1 MGDRFLLRRA
11 LNTDSV
17 TLSQLSQHT
26 FQETYV
32 EDLAIPYPEQDLGYY
47 FRSSKSPEWYASKIA
62 DPLQATWVVEDKT
75 SHELVA
81 FAIACPC
88 KLPHPDVCSREDG
101 ELQFLY
107 VRRDRRSHGLGQR
120 LMNVALLW
128 LEEQFTGRPVWL
140 SVLSC
145 NLKAHKLYTYYGFS
159 QVGDYYSSVGEW
171 KQHEFIMRREN
182 QSS

>member
-1 MGDRFLLRRA
+1 MDDRFLLRRA

-17 TLSQLSQHT
+17 SLSELSQQT
-26 FQETYV
+26 FRETYV
-32 EDLAIPYPEQDLGYY
+32 EDLVIPYSKQDLESY
-47 FRSSKSPEWYASKIA
+47 FRSSKSPQSYASKIT
-62 DPLQATWVVEDKT
+62 DSLQATWVVEDKDN
-75 SHELVA
+75 HELVA
-81 FAIACPC
+81 FAIVCPC
-88 KLPHPDVCSREDG
+88 KLPHPDVHSGEDG

-140 SVLSC
+140 GVLSC
-145 NLKAHKLYTYYGFS
+145 NLKAHKFYRHYGFS

-182 QSS
+182 QSL